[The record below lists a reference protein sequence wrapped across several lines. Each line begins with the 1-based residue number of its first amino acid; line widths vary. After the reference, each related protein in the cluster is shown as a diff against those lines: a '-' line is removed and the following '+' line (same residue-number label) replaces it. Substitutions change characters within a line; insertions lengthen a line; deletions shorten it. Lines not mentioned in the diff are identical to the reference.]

1 MLLPG
6 NCRLPTADCRLA
18 TAKSNRLTTNW
29 SSLDGPLG
37 ERTRDFADGG
47 LLIVTV
53 LTRQARPEPGLGRA
67 GRWLVGSA
75 LAWVLAVLGLAT
87 LIVAP
92 AFAGAGS
99 TAGAAGRM
107 AGMAGR
113 TAGMAAP
120 TAAGMAGRAARTA
133 IAAGGAF
140 SCDLQAGRAYCW
152 GNNDYGQLGD
162 GSSTASSFPVPVAAG
177 GVLAGKSLTQ
187 ISAGAAHACVLD
199 RAGAAFCWG
208 YDGTGALGDGS
219 MAYSS
224 DIPVPVDTSGVL
236 AGKALSRIAAG
247 YNHTCATDR
256 VGAAYCWGDNSR
268 GELGDGSTVSSSA
281 PVAVQAGGALVGQ
294 RVTHISAAFHY
305 TCATDRAGA
314 GFCWG
319 AGGDGVLGN
328 GTTSDSSVP
337 VAVQTTGVLAGETL
351 TGISA
356 GSSHVCAVDS
366 VGQGY
371 CWGSNANGEL
381 GDGSTTSSSAPVQ
394 VLARGPLAA
403 GSFTGHRLTRI
414 SAGLFHTC
422 ALTRAGAAYCWGSGY
437 VGELG
442 TGSIADSSVPVAVYA
457 GGVLA
462 GTVLTRISAAD
473 THTCA
478 TDRAGAAYCWGA
490 NYTSQLGDG
499 TSTERDRPVLAGPAA
514 PAQVIVRPGD
524 REATVSWRAPASL
537 DGGTLIGSSAT
548 ARPGGRMCATKRAAR
563 CTITG
568 LRNCIR
574 YRVTVV
580 VRSTAGRSG
589 ESTAATVTPGRTRD
603 PGGRCR

>member
-1 MLLPG
+1 M
-6 NCRLPTADCRLA
+6 
-18 TAKSNRLTTNW
+18 
-29 SSLDGPLG
+29 
-37 ERTRDFADGG
+37 
-47 LLIVTV
+47 TV
-53 LTRQARPEPGLGRA
+53 LTRPGLGRA
-67 GRWLVGSA
+67 ACWLVRSA
-75 LAWVLAVLGLAT
+75 LAWVLAVLGLVT
-87 LIVAP
+87 LMVAP

-99 TAGAAGRM
+99 TAGAAGRTAGM
-107 AGMAGR
+107 AGRTAASAGSAAGMAGR
-113 TAGMAAP
+113 TAGMARR
-120 TAAGMAGRAARTA
+120 TAAGMAGRTA

-219 MAYSS
+219 TAYSS
-224 DIPVPVDTSGVL
+224 DIPVAVDTSGVL

-256 VGAAYCWGDNSR
+256 AGAAYCWGDNSR
-268 GELGDGSTVSSSA
+268 GELGDGSTVSSSV
-281 PVAVQAGGALVGQ
+281 PVAVQAGGVLVGQ

-337 VAVQTTGVLAGETL
+337 VGVQTTSVLAGETL

-366 VGQGY
+366 VGHGY

-381 GDGSTTSSSAPVQ
+381 GDGTTTNSSVPVQ
-394 VLARGPLAA
+394 VLTRGPLAHGSLARRSLARRSLARGPLAS
-403 GSFTGHRLTRI
+403 GPLTGRRLTRI

-442 TGSIADSSVPVAVYA
+442 TGSVAGSSVPVAVYA
-457 GGVLA
+457 GGVMA

-490 NYTSQLGDG
+490 NYTSQLGDD

-514 PAQVIVRPGD
+514 PAQVMARPGD

-537 DGGTLIGSSAT
+537 DGGALTGYTAT
-548 ARPGGRMCATKRAAR
+548 ARPGGWMCATKQAAR

-603 PGGRCR
+603 PGERCR

>member
-1 MLLPG
+1 MRG
-6 NCRLPTADCRLA
+6 A
-18 TAKSNRLTTNW
+18 LT
-29 SSLDGPLG
+29 
-37 ERTRDFADGG
+37 
-47 LLIVTV
+47 
-53 LTRQARPEPGLGRA
+53 
-67 GRWLVGSA
+67 
-75 LAWVLAVLGLAT
+75 WVLAVPGLVM
-87 LIVAP
+87 LIAAP
-92 AFAGAGS
+92 ASAGAGS
-99 TAGAAGRM
+99 TVDAVGRTAGMAGHMAGLTAGM

-113 TAGMAAP
+113 TAGI
-120 TAAGMAGRAARTA
+120 AGRAARRAT
-133 IAAGGAF
+133 AAGGAF

-162 GSSTASSFPVPVAAG
+162 GSSTASSFPVPVDAG

-208 YDGTGALGDGS
+208 YDGTGALGNGS
-219 MAYSS
+219 TAYSS
-224 DIPVPVDTSGVL
+224 DIPVAVDTSGVL

-247 YNHTCATDR
+247 YDHTCATDR
-256 VGAAYCWGDNSR
+256 AGAAYCWGDNSH
-268 GELGDGSTVSSSA
+268 GELGNGSTVSSSV
-281 PVAVQAGGALVGQ
+281 PVAVQASGMLVGQ
-294 RVTHISAAFHY
+294 RVTQISAAFHY

-337 VAVQTTGVLAGETL
+337 VAVQTTSVLAGETL

-366 VGQGY
+366 VGHGY

-381 GDGSTTSSSAPVQ
+381 GDGTTTSSSVPVRVLAPGPV
-394 VLARGPLAA
+394 ARGPLVR
-403 GSFTGHRLTRI
+403 GSLARGLFTGRRLTRI

-462 GTVLTRISAAD
+462 GTRLTRISAAD

-514 PAQVIVRPGD
+514 PAQVIATPGN

-537 DGGTLIGSSAT
+537 DGGTLIGYTAT

-589 ESTAATVTPGRTRD
+589 ESTAATLTPGKTRD

>member
-1 MLLPG
+1 
-6 NCRLPTADCRLA
+6 
-18 TAKSNRLTTNW
+18 
-29 SSLDGPLG
+29 
-37 ERTRDFADGG
+37 
-47 LLIVTV
+47 LLIVNV
-53 LTRQARPEPGLGRA
+53 LTRPVGPGLGHS
-67 GRWLVGSA
+67 GRWLVRSA
-75 LAWVLAVLGLAT
+75 LAWVLAVLGLAM
-87 LIVAP
+87 LIVTP

-99 TAGAAGRM
+99 TAGAAGRTT
-107 AGMAGR
+107 GMAGR
-113 TAGMAAP
+113 TAAS
-120 TAAGMAGRAARTA
+120 AGPAARTA

-162 GSSTASSFPVPVAAG
+162 GSSTASSFPMPVEAG

-219 MAYSS
+219 TAYSS
-224 DIPVPVDTSGVL
+224 DIPVAVDTSGVL

-256 VGAAYCWGDNSR
+256 AGAAYCWGDNSR
-268 GELGDGSTVSSSA
+268 GELGDGSTVSSSV

-351 TGISA
+351 TGIST

-366 VGQGY
+366 VGHGY

-381 GDGSTTSSSAPVQ
+381 GDGTTTNSSVPGRVLAPGPLAHGSLARRSLARRSLARGQ
-394 VLARGPLAA
+394 FARGSFARGPLAS
-403 GSFTGHRLTRI
+403 GSLTGRRLTRI

-442 TGSIADSSVPVAVYA
+442 TGSVAGSSVPVAVYA

-462 GTVLTRISAAD
+462 RTVLTRISAAD

-490 NYTSQLGDG
+490 NYTSQLGDD

-514 PAQVIVRPGD
+514 PAQVMARPGD
-524 REATVSWRAPASL
+524 RGATVSWRAPASL
-537 DGGTLIGSSAT
+537 DGGALTGYTAT
-548 ARPGGRMCATKRAAR
+548 ARPGGWMCATKQAAR

-603 PGGRCR
+603 PGERCR

>member
-1 MLLPG
+1 
-6 NCRLPTADCRLA
+6 
-18 TAKSNRLTTNW
+18 
-29 SSLDGPLG
+29 
-37 ERTRDFADGG
+37 
-47 LLIVTV
+47 V
-53 LTRQARPEPGLGRA
+53 LTGSVRPGLGHT
-67 GRWLVGSA
+67 GRWLVRSA
-75 LAWVLAVLGLAT
+75 LAWVLAMLGLML

-92 AFAGAGS
+92 AFAGAGR
-99 TAGAAGRM
+99 TAGAAGRT

-113 TAGMAAP
+113 TAGI
-120 TAAGMAGRAARTA
+120 AGRAARTA
-133 IAAGGAF
+133 ITAGGAF

-162 GSSTASSFPVPVAAG
+162 GSSTASSFPVPVDAG

-219 MAYSS
+219 TDYSS
-224 DIPVPVDTSGVL
+224 DVPVAVDTSGVL

-256 VGAAYCWGDNSR
+256 TGAVYCWGDNSR
-268 GELGDGSTVSSSA
+268 GELGDGSTVSSSV
-281 PVAVQAGGALVGQ
+281 PVAVQAGGLLVGQ

-337 VAVQTTGVLAGETL
+337 VAVQTTSVLAGETL

-366 VGQGY
+366 VGHGY

-381 GDGSTTSSSAPVQ
+381 GDGTTTSSSVPVR
-394 VLARGPLAA
+394 VLARGPLALGLLA
-403 GSFTGHRLTRI
+403 RGSFARGPLIGRRLTRI

-437 VGELG
+437 IGELG
-442 TGSIADSSVPVAVYA
+442 TGSVAGSSVPVAVYA
-457 GGVLA
+457 SGVLA
-462 GTVLTRISAAD
+462 GTVLNRISAAD

-490 NYTSQLGDG
+490 NYTSQLGDD

-514 PAQVIVRPGD
+514 PAQVMARPGD
-524 REATVSWRAPASL
+524 REATVFWKAPASL
-537 DGGTLIGSSAT
+537 DGGALIGYTAT

-589 ESTAATVTPGRTRD
+589 ESTAATVTPGKTRD
-603 PGGRCR
+603 LGGRCR

>member
-1 MLLPG
+1 M
-6 NCRLPTADCRLA
+6 
-18 TAKSNRLTTNW
+18 
-29 SSLDGPLG
+29 
-37 ERTRDFADGG
+37 
-47 LLIVTV
+47 
-53 LTRQARPEPGLGRA
+53 LTRAARLGRA
-67 GRWLVGSA
+67 GRWLMRSA
-75 LAWVLAVLGLAT
+75 LAWVLAVLGLVM

-92 AFAGAGS
+92 AFAGVGR
-99 TAGAAGRM
+99 TAAAV
-107 AGMAGR
+107 GR
-113 TAGMAAP
+113 TAG
-120 TAAGMAGRAARTA
+120 TGVGRTA
-133 IAAGGAF
+133 GTAGPGAGHMAITAGGAF
-140 SCDLQAGRAYCW
+140 SCDLQAGKAYCW

-162 GSSTASSFPVPVAAG
+162 GSSTASSFPVPVDAG
-177 GVLAGKSLTQ
+177 GLLAGKSLTQ

-219 MAYSS
+219 TAYSS
-224 DIPVPVDTSGVL
+224 DIPVAVDASGVL

-247 YNHTCATDR
+247 YDHTCATDR
-256 VGAAYCWGDNSR
+256 AGAAYCWGDNSR
-268 GELGDGSTVSSSA
+268 GELGDGSTVSSSV
-281 PVAVQAGGALVGQ
+281 PVAVQAGGVLVGQ
-294 RVTHISAAFHY
+294 RVTQVSAAFHY

-337 VAVQTTGVLAGETL
+337 VAVQTTSVLAGETL

-366 VGQGY
+366 VGDGY

-381 GDGSTTSSSAPVQ
+381 GDGTTTSSSVPVRVLAPGPVASGP
-394 VLARGPLAA
+394 VAPGSLARGL
-403 GSFTGHRLTRI
+403 FTGRRLTRI

-422 ALTRAGAAYCWGSGY
+422 ALTRAGAADCWGSGY

-462 GTVLTRISAAD
+462 GARLTRISAAD

-478 TDRAGAAYCWGA
+478 TDQAGAAYCWGA

-499 TSTERDRPVLAGPAA
+499 TSTERDRPVLTGPAA

-524 REATVSWRAPASL
+524 REATVSWSAPASL
-537 DGGTLIGSSAT
+537 DGGTLIGYSAT
-548 ARPGGRMCATKRAAR
+548 AQPGDRMCATKRAAR

-589 ESTAATVTPGRTRD
+589 ESTAATVTPDKTRD

>member
-1 MLLPG
+1 M
-6 NCRLPTADCRLA
+6 
-18 TAKSNRLTTNW
+18 
-29 SSLDGPLG
+29 
-37 ERTRDFADGG
+37 
-47 LLIVTV
+47 
-53 LTRQARPEPGLGRA
+53 PGLGRA
-67 GRWLVGSA
+67 GRWLVRGA
-75 LAWVLAVLGLAT
+75 LAWVLAVLGLVM
-87 LIVAP
+87 LMVAP
-92 AFAGAGS
+92 ALAGAGS
-99 TAGAAGRM
+99 AAGHMAGAARQT

-113 TAGMAAP
+113 TA
-120 TAAGMAGRAARTA
+120 AGMGGRAARTA

-140 SCDLQAGRAYCW
+140 SCDLQAGKAYCW

-162 GSSTASSFPVPVAAG
+162 GSSTASSFPVPVDPG

-219 MAYSS
+219 TVYSS
-224 DIPVPVDTSGVL
+224 DIPVAVDTSGVL

-256 VGAAYCWGDNSR
+256 TGAAYCWGDNSR
-268 GELGDGSTVSSSA
+268 GELGDGGTVSSSV
-281 PVAVQAGGALVGQ
+281 PVAVQAGGVLVGQ

-305 TCATDRAGA
+305 TCATDRAGD

-366 VGQGY
+366 VGHGY

-381 GDGSTTSSSAPVQ
+381 GDGTTISSSAPVR
-394 VLARGPLAA
+394 VLARGPLN
-403 GSFTGHRLTRI
+403 GRRLTRI

-422 ALTRAGAAYCWGSGY
+422 AITRAGAAYCWGSGY

-442 TGSIADSSVPVAVYA
+442 TGSVAGSSVPIAVYA
-457 GGVLA
+457 GAVLA

-490 NYTSQLGDG
+490 NYTSQLGDD

-514 PAQVIVRPGD
+514 PAQVMARPGD

-537 DGGTLIGSSAT
+537 DGGALIGYSAT
-548 ARPGGRMCATKRAAR
+548 AWPGGRMCATKRAAR

-568 LRNCIR
+568 LRKCIR

-589 ESTAATVTPGRTRD
+589 ESTAATVTPGRTQD